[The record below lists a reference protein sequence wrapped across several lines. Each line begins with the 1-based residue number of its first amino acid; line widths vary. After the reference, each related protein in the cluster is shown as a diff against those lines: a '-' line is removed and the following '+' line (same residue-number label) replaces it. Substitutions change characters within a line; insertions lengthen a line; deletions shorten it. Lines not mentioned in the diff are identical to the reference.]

1 MFQVIFQT
9 KSIQRM
15 GFLIVMKTHIP
26 DHLLYQGSYVHKDN
40 LVLSTG
46 LTMWIGHCKE
56 IQKLTLRALAL
67 HWSESRNCGLC
78 VAYIQKD
85 GSTLLVCKDTVRI
98 KSADLKNN
106 FFVLEFCGS
115 PCFLDQCKERPQTA
129 MCCLEWLTACH
140 SQHWENITTQAIHQ
154 DLWSFQL
161 YLSQCHLLHNL
172 HSLQKVTKQQNREM
186 TRRPIP
192 RTPSWHRE
200 RWQKRI

>member
-106 FFVLEFCGS
+106 SFVLEFCGS
-115 PCFLDQCKERPQTA
+115 PCFLDQCRERQQTA
-129 MCCLEWLTACH
+129 ICYLEWLGRLKCLAMCLDVFL
-140 SQHWENITTQAIHQ
+140 S
-154 DLWSFQL
+154 SF
-161 YLSQCHLLHNL
+161 SMSRWFSWNRSPSHLPVLLFCNF
-172 HSLQKVTKQQNREM
+172 LQRVQVMQ
-186 TRRPIP
+186 
-192 RTPSWHRE
+192 
-200 RWQKRI
+200 